1 MFMLRG
7 DAPSETP
14 PKPKADS
21 SVAELQRTLKA
32 YATLSGY
39 APADP
44 GTVDGIV
51 GMQTALA
58 VLMVV
63 PRIPKVPD
71 EIKAIALLGPL
82 ALSNDD
88 MRTQV
93 FKTITNYAGYIS
105 AAIIAAQAYQAVNNA
120 GGPTTTTTPPKPG
133 TKPPHAALLAVGVP
147 AVLTAVGGYQV
158 QSTPGGG
165 AVPTNPANAIF
176 FWDFW
181 TQSYRVAVPR
191 GAGLGAGGY
200 QNYVEV
206 SNAKSRPATGTEV
219 NRNTFM
225 SATGKW
231 WGTTGG
237 IIGIAAGVAAG
248 TAGAVVSV
256 RALRR

>member
-7 DAPSETP
+7 DAPGETAP
-14 PKPKADS
+14 TPPKADS

-32 YATLSGY
+32 YAQLSGY
-39 APADP
+39 TPADP
-44 GTVDGIV
+44 GPVDGIV
-51 GMQTALA
+51 GMKTALA

-71 EIKAIALLGPL
+71 EIKAIAALGPL

-88 MRTQV
+88 MRDSV
-93 FKTITNYAGYIS
+93 FKAITRYAGYIS

-120 GGPTTTTTPPKPG
+120 GGPTTPPTPTGTGGKKPGQYANIQMQMVNAVTGWQTQTTP
-133 TKPPHAALLAVGVP
+133 
-147 AVLTAVGGYQV
+147 
-158 QSTPGGG
+158 SGG
-165 AVPTNPANAIF
+165 AVPTNPTSAIF

-191 GAGLGAGGY
+191 GPGLGAGGY

-206 SNAKSRPATGTEV
+206 SSAKSRPAMGTEV

-237 IIGIAAGVAAG
+237 IIGIAVGVVGAG
-248 TAGAVVSV
+248 AGAVVGV

>member
-1 MFMLRG
+1 MFQLRG
-7 DAPSETP
+7 DAPGETTP
-14 PKPKADS
+14 TKADS

-32 YATLSGY
+32 YAQLSGY

-44 GTVDGIV
+44 GPVDGIV

-71 EIKAIALLGPL
+71 EIKAIAALGPL

-88 MRTQV
+88 MRTNV
-93 FKTITNYAGYIS
+93 FKAITSYAGYIS

-120 GGPTTTTTPPKPG
+120 GGPTTPPTTTTGGKKPG
-133 TKPPHAALLAVGVP
+133 QYASVQQQMVNAVTGWQTQ
-147 AVLTAVGGYQV
+147 A
-158 QSTPGGG
+158 TPDGG
-165 AVPTNPANAIF
+165 AIPTNPTSAIF

-181 TQSYRVAVPR
+181 AQRYRVAVPR

-206 SNAKSRPATGTEV
+206 SSAKSRPAVGTEV

-237 IIGIAAGVAAG
+237 IIGIALGAAAATG
-248 TAGAVVSV
+248 SAVVGV